1 MSTTLRYLES
11 LARERSNEHRSALLH
26 AVTDEFLAAGSRSA
40 RELELFDEIVAQV
53 LEDVEPIARAALSER
68 LADLINPP
76 RKVLML
82 LAEDEISVAHP
93 ILVRSTALDDADLVR
108 IASQWSQAHLNAIAS
123 RATLSERVTDVLVER
138 GDERVVTTVVEN
150 RGARFSRQGF
160 SMLADQAPSNDALLR
175 GLAARADLPGEIAEC
190 LLPRITA
197 SLQSKLEAAGA
208 HVDDSTLGGLAERSR
223 AVLVDRLR
231 VAAGLG
237 RSLDVLMDD
246 IARGLM
252 NLDEAV
258 TELADADAAPEVAKL
273 LADRIDLRLDTI
285 IRALCAPAEEPAALL
300 CRAAGIK
307 VNGYSAIVRM
317 RRRRR
322 RGAEGSP
329 AEVLERYQKMPPETA
344 QRVVRFLKMRETA
357 EPVA

>member
-1 MSTTLRYLES
+1 
-11 LARERSNEHRSALLH
+11 
-26 AVTDEFLAAGSRSA
+26 
-40 RELELFDEIVAQV
+40 
-53 LEDVEPIARAALSER
+53 
-68 LADLINPP
+68 
-76 RKVLML
+76 
-82 LAEDEISVAHP
+82 
-93 ILVRSTALDDADLVR
+93 
-108 IASQWSQAHLNAIAS
+108 
-123 RATLSERVTDVLVER
+123 
-138 GDERVVTTVVEN
+138 
-150 RGARFSRQGF
+150 
-160 SMLADQAPSNDALLR
+160 MLADQAPTNDALLR
-175 GLAARADLPGEIAEC
+175 GLAARADLPEKIAER
-190 LLPRITA
+190 LLPQITA
-197 SLQSKLEAAGA
+197 SLQSKLDAAGA
-208 HVDDSTLGGLAERSR
+208 HVDDSTLGGLAEQSR